1 MAPWR
6 DALCTVGALES
17 TRDYA
22 SDPRGSRHGWRR
34 FSFPGS
40 GEPRH
45 IGCNHYTWSHAR
57 THAIHARRQSLFI
70 RGDGSPGRNRRLLV
84 EETEIV
90 GIVRPS
96 IGSGR
101 LGVAM
106 KIEYFHDSRPDADAS
121 NRLSV
126 EADQCIVTCWG
137 NGASLGQVS

>member
-1 MAPWR
+1 MAGVVSPF
-6 DALCTVGALES
+6 LEAANRVTS
-17 TRDYA
+17 AAIIT
-22 SDPRGSRHGWRR
+22 HGRTLAR
-34 FSFPGS
+34 MQFTPEDSPYSFVAMVPQDVT
-40 GEPRH
+40 E
-45 IGCNHYTWSHAR
+45 
-57 THAIHARRQSLFI
+57 
-70 RGDGSPGRNRRLLV
+70 RLLV

-126 EADQCIVTCWG
+126 EADQCKVTCWG